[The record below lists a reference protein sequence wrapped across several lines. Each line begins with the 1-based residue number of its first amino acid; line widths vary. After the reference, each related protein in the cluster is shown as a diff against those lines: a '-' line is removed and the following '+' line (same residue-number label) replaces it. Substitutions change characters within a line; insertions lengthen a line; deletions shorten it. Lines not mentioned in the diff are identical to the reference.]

1 MRAGGRFLTRLA
13 LGAIVLTPAAVIVD
27 APHAL
32 AQTAHGEQD
41 GSVISAGATNPGTSG
56 ARPVSSGGSG
66 GGAGGGS
73 VATCTAADG
82 TVGPVGYVPVS
93 QDLLDSEKKANAAQ
107 NNGAYYWKTCGG
119 QDASGRGNFLA
130 GATFLP
136 NGTRGPAPVVVD
148 PAALAQEALQRV
160 PLAAPDIKMAP
171 DPSIPQLVNLPTF
184 LWIPAGQWQPQA
196 ASASAGAVTS
206 TVTATPKRVVW
217 DMGQGDTVTCDGPGE
232 PYVPSLPDDAQPS
245 DCKFTY
251 PASSA
256 RAPDKTFT
264 VTATVEW
271 GVTWSASGA
280 PGGGDLGISR
290 RTSATTVRVA
300 EIQVLN
306 TAARS

>member
-13 LGAIVLTPAAVIVD
+13 LGAMVFTTAVVVVD
-27 APHAL
+27 APRAF
-32 AQTAHGEQD
+32 AQTAQGGQD

-56 ARPVSSGGSG
+56 GQPVSSGGG
-66 GGAGGGS
+66 GRGGGGGS
-73 VATCTAADG
+73 AATCTAVNG
-82 TVGPVGYVPVS
+82 TVGPVGYVPVP
-93 QDLLDSEKKANAAQ
+93 QDLLDSEKKRHAAES
-107 NNGAYYWKTCGG
+107 NGAYYWKTCGG
-119 QDASGRGNFLA
+119 EDANKGGSFLA

-148 PAALAQEALQRV
+148 PAALAQEALQRT
-160 PLAAPDIKMAP
+160 PLAAPNIKLAP
-171 DPSIPQLVNLPTF
+171 DASIPQLVNLATF
-184 LWIPAGQWQPQA
+184 LWIDSAQWRSQS
-196 ASASAGAVTS
+196 ASATAGAVTS

-217 DMGQGDTVTCDGPGE
+217 DMGQGDTVTCDGPGK
-232 PYVPSLPDDAQPS
+232 PYVPTLPDDAQPS

-264 VTATVEW
+264 ITATIEW
-271 GVTWSASGA
+271 HVTWAASGA

-290 RTSATTVRVA
+290 RSSSTPVRVA
-300 EIQVLN
+300 EVQVLN